1 MDKPTQWNP
10 ELAQSL
16 EDDVR
21 RLAYLA
27 GCLVR
32 EPGLV
37 FAGMGGLSLKQISRD
52 PFGDPQETLVFAGA
66 LHRDEVETA
75 VYDLAMLQKVS
86 MLQDPKETG
95 LQKAL
100 GQARI
105 SPDDPL
111 PTLDSLAHAVFAA
124 RWVAL
129 TCPTAL
135 MALDLLAD
143 GRTRIEALFGDRVLW
158 LDQRPDLSLAGR
170 LSECDLPES
179 AMGVFVHRFGLFTFA
194 ETPGALFE
202 RTVSLVREVG
212 TVDGI
217 CTEQPTAVEETPR
230 REAIAALRQALSQA
244 AGTPLLVR
252 TLPTRALREMAVREG
267 LQERLVSGPLTAHQA
282 RVFSGGFLRDA
293 GVGDRVSP
301 NNLLLDPELGLVVTG
316 QCAAD
321 LRDNQALA
329 CRLLSAAAR
338 AQELGDL
345 DDAVLAPGKALEPQ
359 PRNERDKD
367 SMFLGEVALV
377 TGAAS
382 GIGRGCALSLLARG
396 AAVIGLDINPDIET
410 LSDSP
415 AYLGMVC
422 DLTDESAV
430 ALAYET
436 AVRAFGGLDMLVL
449 NAGIF
454 TKSALVEELEM
465 SLWQRV
471 MRINLDANVTILR
484 ESYPLLIL
492 APADGRV
499 LVNASRNVPAP
510 GPGAAAYST
519 SKAGLTQLARVAAL
533 EWGPDGIRV
542 NMIHPHAV
550 FDTGIWTDEV
560 LQSRAEKYGLTVK
573 EYKTRNVLQVEL
585 TSRDIGE
592 LVCEMLGPVF
602 SKTTGAQV
610 PVDGGS
616 DRVI

>member
-1 MDKPTQWNP
+1 
-10 ELAQSL
+10 
-16 EDDVR
+16 
-21 RLAYLA
+21 
-27 GCLVR
+27 
-32 EPGLV
+32 
-37 FAGMGGLSLKQISRD
+37 
-52 PFGDPQETLVFAGA
+52 
-66 LHRDEVETA
+66 
-75 VYDLAMLQKVS
+75 
-86 MLQDPKETG
+86 
-95 LQKAL
+95 
-100 GQARI
+100 
-105 SPDDPL
+105 
-111 PTLDSLAHAVFAA
+111 
-124 RWVAL
+124 
-129 TCPTAL
+129 
-135 MALDLLAD
+135 
-143 GRTRIEALFGDRVLW
+143 
-158 LDQRPDLSLAGR
+158 
-170 LSECDLPES
+170 
-179 AMGVFVHRFGLFTFA
+179 
-194 ETPGALFE
+194 
-202 RTVSLVREVG
+202 
-212 TVDGI
+212 
-217 CTEQPTAVEETPR
+217 
-230 REAIAALRQALSQA
+230 
-244 AGTPLLVR
+244 
-252 TLPTRALREMAVREG
+252 
-267 LQERLVSGPLTAHQA
+267 
-282 RVFSGGFLRDA
+282 
-293 GVGDRVSP
+293 
-301 NNLLLDPELGLVVTG
+301 
-316 QCAAD
+316 
-321 LRDNQALA
+321 
-329 CRLLSAAAR
+329 
-338 AQELGDL
+338 
-345 DDAVLAPGKALEPQ
+345 
-359 PRNERDKD
+359 
-367 SMFLGEVALV
+367 MFLGEVALV